1 MAAVRYEPNIGSMG
15 QYLRRSRELKS
26 VLRDAANDVEEIATA
41 IAPIETGAYV
51 SSIQVVDADGL
62 DRQGM
67 LVEASDAAAAPLEFG
82 NRQTGGRGRNLL
94 TRAAEIAG
102 LDVAE

>member
-1 MAAVRYEPNIGSMG
+1 MAIRYEPNIRSMG
-15 QYLRRSRELKS
+15 DYLRTNRSLKR
-26 VLRDAANDVEEIATA
+26 VLRDVADDVEDIATA
-41 IAPIETGAYV
+41 IAPIDTGAYV
-51 SSIQVVDADGL
+51 SSIQVVDADML

-67 LVEASDAAAAPLEFG
+67 LVEATDAAAAPLEFG

-102 LDVAE
+102 LDVAD

>member
-1 MAAVRYEPNIGSMG
+1 MAIRYEPNIRSMG
-15 QYLRRSRELKS
+15 MYLKTDRSLKR
-26 VLRDAANDVEEIATA
+26 VLRDVADDVEEIATA
-41 IAPIETGAYV
+41 IAPIDTGAYV
-51 SSIQVVDADGL
+51 SSIQVVDADLL

-67 LVEASDAAAAPLEFG
+67 LVEATDAAAAPLEFG